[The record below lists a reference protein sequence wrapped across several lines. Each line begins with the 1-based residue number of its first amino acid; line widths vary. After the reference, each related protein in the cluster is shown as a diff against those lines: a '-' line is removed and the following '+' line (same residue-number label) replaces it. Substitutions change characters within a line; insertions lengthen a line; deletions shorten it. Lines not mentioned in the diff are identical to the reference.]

1 MGFDDSKRKVPS
13 CPDPLHNWLTSRDI
27 SYQIFHLSFIYFCNL
42 WRSTF
47 FFPCVISVKVNL
59 SKILPFFSLCYIYFV
74 EKYEGKTRVF
84 WYILYLEEIYF
95 CPLLISS
102 MEIQLK
108 MND

>member
-59 SKILPFFSLCYIYFV
+59 SKILPFFSLCSDYLLKNMKEKREYFDIFYI
-74 EKYEGKTRVF
+74 
-84 WYILYLEEIYF
+84 
-95 CPLLISS
+95 
-102 MEIQLK
+102 
-108 MND
+108 